1 MSQGKRTQQLRK
13 ASLIANSLFASMLL
27 MNCNQASFGG
37 KEFSGNEQNAK
48 DSAKRKD
55 KSDLTDAS
63 NNGIDDQAYGTPE
76 SPAIDQP
83 GWAGNQIK
91 SLVDALFKNGSLP
104 AIGDD
109 PNQGSNKNSSNNPGG
124 NFNQDQ
130 NGSQPGVGG
139 SSDGSSVQGGD
150 IFSDSSGVLWLPCRA
165 DGPDAGTF
173 NSEFFAKKG
182 SKVRLAGEFCPQTKI
197 TGDVTVLFIID
208 HSGSMEGSGGE
219 GPNDKTGNGTCGRL
233 KSAELI
239 VKKYQEMG
247 GTNVQ
252 AGVVGFS
259 TKAKVQ
265 IPVGPIDTV
274 ASNLKPEV
282 FCGSDSGIALTNYN
296 AAFTTA
302 ETQIATIPGQKIV
315 YFISDGSPTTGGSNP
330 AQSGLQAAENLR
342 KIPGVS
348 LNALFVGYTTGKAN
362 NPKGYLETITGNPK
376 LVRVTANAQELVQAA
391 AALATPPITITAAD
405 TSAKIENANGTVEV
419 KIDRI
424 EARKDVPNRYYW
436 TTEPFELIGQA
447 SKAELNKL
455 TVTAKAST
463 GDTLTSVADIQ
474 FNQN

>member
-1 MSQGKRTQQLRK
+1 MSHGKRTQQLRK
-13 ASLIANSLFASMLL
+13 ASLLANSLLASMLL
-27 MNCNQASFGG
+27 INCNQASFGG

-48 DSAKRKD
+48 DSSKKKD
-55 KSDLTDAS
+55 KTDLTDA
-63 NNGIDDQAYGTPE
+63 NANGIDDQAYGTPE

-104 AIGDD
+104 AIGED
-109 PNQGSNKNSSNNPGG
+109 PNQNPGG
-124 NFNQDQ
+124 NFSQDQ

-139 SSDGSSVQGGD
+139 SSDGSTVQGGD
-150 IFSDSSGVLWLPCRA
+150 IFNDSSGVLWLPCRA

-173 NSEFFAKKG
+173 TSEFFAKKG

-197 TGDVTVLFIID
+197 TGDVTVLFVID

-259 TKAKVQ
+259 TKARVQ
-265 IPVGPIDTV
+265 IPVGSIDTV

-282 FCGSDSGIALTNYN
+282 FCGSDSGVALTNYN

-315 YFISDGSPTTGGSNP
+315 YFISDGSPTTGGLNP

-348 LNALFVGYTTGKAN
+348 LNALFVGYSTGKAN
-362 NPKGYLETITGNPK
+362 NPKGYLENITGNPK

-405 TSAKIENANGTVEV
+405 TSAILENANGTVEV

-424 EARKDVPNRYYW
+424 EARKDAPNRYYW
-436 TTEPFELIGQA
+436 TTEPFELIGQT

-455 TVTAKAST
+455 TVTTKAST
-463 GDTLTSVADIQ
+463 GDALTSVADIQ